1 MSGWVCVYFDLR
13 FARLPLPRPL
23 AAAAT
28 FFGGSG
34 AAAAGDEV
42 LSSSTSSSSSDMMA
56 ESWFRTF
63 GGLDKKEKSC

>member
-1 MSGWVCVYFDLR
+1 MCVYFDLR
-13 FARLPLPRPL
+13 FARRLPRPL

-34 AAAAGDEV
+34 AADDEEERGV
-42 LSSSTSSSSSDMMA
+42 SSSSSSDMMA